1 MVQGGGGLRFA
12 LEAREGVGIFGDIIG
27 EEFEGDVAV
36 EANVFGFVDDAHAA
50 AAKFLE
56 DAVVGDGVADEGVGV
71 RHSAAILGCV
81 LRLSQRIEVFLS
93 KLLRN
98 VPFLTSIEMSPFFV
112 LYFFLLFSAV
122 ALEKVLASKPQERR
136 SSSRSTYGML
146 AWPGA

>member
-1 MVQGGGGLRFA
+1 M
-12 LEAREGVGIFGDIIG
+12 
-27 EEFEGDVAV
+27 
-36 EANVFGFVDDAHAA
+36 
-50 AAKFLE
+50 
-56 DAVVGDGVADEGVGV
+56 
-71 RHSAAILGCV
+71 
-81 LRLSQRIEVFLS
+81 S

>member
-1 MVQGGGGLRFA
+1 MALDAFRAPEYLCAVPGAETKVTSTLSTGESYGNIFEQSTSPLRTMTESKSVMF
-12 LEAREGVGIFGDIIG
+12 RYGRFGRQ
-27 EEFEGDVAV
+27 A
-36 EANVFGFVDDAHAA
+36 
-50 AAKFLE
+50 
-56 DAVVGDGVADEGVGV
+56 
-71 RHSAAILGCV
+71 
-81 LRLSQRIEVFLS
+81 SQRICRGMS